1 MYAHK
6 FFWKFWCHI
15 IGVFYQVQLVRDA
28 RAFKTNMNNIDSL
41 TLNFWM
47 ENIKYYELKQ
57 VMHRHVEQF
66 INILNQF
73 WTITHSQF
81 DIDTIN
87 NQCFHTPPKD
97 PKLPYLFYANEARLK
112 HNESTFL
119 QNDGDVYIFRAED
132 KHRDTCP
139 KSFQLQNDSNFMGK
153 LH

>member
-1 MYAHK
+1 MHTNV
-6 FFWKFWCHI
+6 FGNFDVII

-73 WTITHSQF
+73 
-81 DIDTIN
+81 
-87 NQCFHTPPKD
+87 
-97 PKLPYLFYANEARLK
+97 
-112 HNESTFL
+112 
-119 QNDGDVYIFRAED
+119 
-132 KHRDTCP
+132 
-139 KSFQLQNDSNFMGK
+139 
-153 LH
+153 